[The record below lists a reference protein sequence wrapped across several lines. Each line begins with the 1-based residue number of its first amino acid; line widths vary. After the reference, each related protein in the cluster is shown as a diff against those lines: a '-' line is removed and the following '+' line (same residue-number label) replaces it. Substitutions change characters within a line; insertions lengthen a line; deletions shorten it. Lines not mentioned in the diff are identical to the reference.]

1 MPRPAP
7 GPVPHDPR
15 RHLRLLSYNIQAG
28 ARTARYHE
36 YLTGSWQH
44 VLPHPNKRRNLET
57 VAELVAGF
65 DIVALQEAD
74 SGSLRSGF
82 SNQVQFLA
90 ELARFPWWSHQA
102 NRNVA
107 ALAASSNGLLSRV
120 EPAEVVDHKLPGA
133 IPGRGA
139 LAVHYGT
146 PRQGLLVVIAHLALT
161 RTARRAQCRYLA
173 ELIGDRPY
181 AVLMGDLNCTAG
193 NPELRHL
200 FNHTRLQPP
209 PLSLETY
216 PSWRPRR
223 AIDHI
228 LATDGLGALA
238 YEVPLLRVSDHLPV
252 ALTVALPDACRLT

>member
-1 MPRPAP
+1 MHRPAP
-7 GPVPHDPR
+7 GPIPHDPR

-28 ARTARYHE
+28 ARTARYRE

-44 VLPHPNKRRNLET
+44 VLPHPNKRRNLES

-107 ALAASSNGLLSRV
+107 SLAASSNGLLSRM

-161 RTARRAQCRYLA
+161 AAARRAQCRYLA

-181 AVLMGDLNCTAG
+181 AVLMGDLNCTASD
-193 NPELRHL
+193 PELRHL
-200 FNHTRLQPP
+200 FHHTRLQPP

-252 ALTVALPDACRLT
+252 ALTVALPDACRLD